1 MPGPG
6 GGGHGGGGG
15 RGFGGGGFGGGGF
28 GGGGFHGGF
37 HGGGFRPRP
46 HFGWGWGWHR
56 PYYYGGGCFSG
67 LLSMLIAPILILVLV
82 VTSLISMVGGGISSL
97 SQGGNIQYNEEA
109 LQDYADGQYAALFGN
124 EAYEDNLLIVF
135 LTHEDNYS
143 YSYIAWVGDHV
154 VSDVNNLMGNQYTAL
169 GQAMEQCINASNY
182 KYSLDSNLAQVMER
196 LTQQVQGM
204 QLPSSFSCQENTTQ
218 SSPGLRNYS
227 NLSLTEATVNDAIA
241 EFTAATGIPTAIV
254 VEDMEAVFE
263 KVLPTESILVLAILG
278 IGAIVAIVVIVR
290 KARRRN
296 SAQKDNGRNTNYRD
310 FDDRYR

>member
-15 RGFGGGGFGGGGF
+15 RGGFGGGGFGGGGF
-28 GGGGFHGGF
+28 GGGGF

-82 VTSLISMVGGGISSL
+82 VTSLISMAGSGISSL
-97 SQGGNIQYNEEA
+97 SQGGNVQYNEEA
-109 LQDYADGQYAALFGN
+109 LQDYADSQYAALFGS
-124 EAYEDNLLIVF
+124 EAYEDNMLIVF
-135 LTHEDNYS
+135 LTHEDNYN

-154 VSDVNNLMGNQYTAL
+154 VSDVSNLMGNNYTAL

-182 KYSLDSNLAQVMER
+182 KYSLDANLAQVMER
-196 LTQQVQGM
+196 LTLQVQGM
-204 QLPSSFSCQENTTQ
+204 NLESCFSCQENTAQT
-218 SSPGLRNYS
+218 SPGLRNYS
-227 NLSLTEATVNDAIA
+227 ALSLTEATVNDAIA
-241 EFTAATGIPTAIV
+241 EFTQVTGIPTAIV
-254 VEDMEAVFE
+254 VEDIEEVFE
-263 KVLPTESILVLAILG
+263 KVLPTESILVLAVLG

-290 KARRRN
+290 KVRRRN
-296 SAQKDNGRNTNYRD
+296 AQQNQDGRNTNYRD